1 MPLLLPGTEFMNASS
16 IARKTFAGKDA
27 ADARRMRP
35 FWMRAVA
42 KRPVETAAGAVF
54 TALMTGV
61 LINAVA
67 LQNTRHPSP
76 LFSPAATGVVATS
89 APVEAPKPL
98 PRPASAGLA
107 PPAPAPAVTIAA
119 HPVVTPHETPD
130 PAEAKAADAIGQ
142 MLRSGASA
150 SVPAPDARRVL
161 AAQKG
166 LVKLG
171 FVLRPDGVVGATT
184 RQAIEKYE
192 RERGQPPR
200 GELTPKLMR
209 EIAAR
214 SGLPSE

>member
-1 MPLLLPGTEFMNASS
+1 MRS
-16 IARKTFAGKDA
+16 I
-27 ADARRMRP
+27 
-35 FWMRAVA
+35 A
-42 KRPVETAAGAVF
+42 KRPIETAAGAVF

-61 LINAVA
+61 LINAIA
-67 LQNTRHPSP
+67 LQSVRHPSP
-76 LFSPAATGVVATS
+76 LFSPAPTGVVATA

-98 PRPASAGLA
+98 PRPVSVALA
-107 PPAPAPAVTIAA
+107 PPVSAPPVAVAP
-119 HPVVTPHETPD
+119 HPVAVAHETPD
-130 PAEAKAADAIGQ
+130 PAEAKAPDAIGQ

-150 SVPAPDARRVL
+150 GVPAPDARRVL

-171 FVLRPDGVVGATT
+171 FVLRPDGVIGATT

-192 RERGQPPR
+192 RERGLPPR